1 VVEQLPDVRRNL
13 RTLLGIFV
21 LLIVGLFALF
31 PTIVLGYHV
40 LVVADEVTDRNQQ
53 LLTYQAIADVPF
65 TIGAVLA
72 FLSMRTLVP
81 TTSWRLLAW
90 SFTAVAVGFGLLFL
104 NASTAPAP

>member
-1 VVEQLPDVRRNL
+1 MGEPIIDVRRNL

-21 LLIVGLFALF
+21 LLLVGLFALF
-31 PTIVLGYHV
+31 PSIVLGYHV
-40 LVVADEVTDRNQQ
+40 LVSADQDRQP
-53 LLTYQAIADVPF
+53 LLYQGIADVPF

-90 SFTAVAVGFGLLFL
+90 TFATVSLGFGVLFL
-104 NASTAPAP
+104 NAFTAT